1 MEDFKPTPLNE
12 MLQRNDTRSRSPI
25 RKDFDKKGVK
35 KRLKEVKTSCESA
48 GKANKK
54 TVREKVVILIHI
66 PFFIW
71 FFFSL
76 INIPNIKYMKK
87 RDRIWLLIYL
97 SILSIVI
104 VIVVSFIE
112 QKY

>member
-35 KRLKEVKTSCESA
+35 KRLKEFKTSCVST

-54 TVREKVVILIHI
+54 RVREKVVIFIHI

-71 FFFSL
+71 FPFSL
-76 INIPNIKYMKK
+76 IYIPNIKYMSNEKK
-87 RDRIWLLIYL
+87 G
-97 SILSIVI
+97 
-104 VIVVSFIE
+104 
-112 QKY
+112 